1 MSNVIYNE
9 STHETPQE
17 TSQENLPPLSN
28 QQLHD
33 MVSDLFTEYRTL
45 KRETGAG
52 THVEARIDA
61 CKDVIGLSYRHN
73 GRKPSGS
80 VLDRLGTYL
89 ILDHL
94 TDRHPDKMT
103 REETPVQSIWQE
115 IYMENRTSL
124 LEELFHDGRHGN
136 GRRKSVFDDQNDVK
150 QVSNGRMPNVE
161 DDEISNADMRIIVE
175 DLLVKA
181 KLTDRQRQ
189 AIELVYFEDMTQ
201 EKAAEVMGVGRA
213 TVETLL
219 RRSLHYIRGSVRNII
234 D

>member
-9 STHETPQE
+9 STQE
-17 TSQENLPPLSN
+17 TSQENLPPLTN

-33 MVSDLFTEYRTL
+33 KVSDLFTEYRTL

-52 THVEARIDA
+52 THVEARMDA
-61 CKDVIGLSYRHN
+61 CRDVIGLSYRHN

-80 VLDRLGTYL
+80 VLDRLGAYL

-94 TDRHPDKMT
+94 TDSHPDKMT

-150 QVSNGRMPNVE
+150 QVSNGRMPHVE
-161 DDEISNADMRIIVE
+161 DVEISNADMRIIVE

-181 KLTDRQRQ
+181 KLSGRQRQ
-189 AIELVYFEDMTQ
+189 AIDLVYFEDMTQ
-201 EKAAEVMGVGRA
+201 EKAAEVMGVKRA

-219 RRSLHYIRGSVRNII
+219 RRSIKYLCQSVRN
-234 D
+234 DVV

>member
-9 STHETPQE
+9 SSHETPQE
-17 TSQENLPPLSN
+17 NLLPLSN

-52 THVEARIDA
+52 THVEARLDA
-61 CKDVIGLSYRHN
+61 CNDVIGLSYRHN
-73 GRKPSGS
+73 GRKPSGI

-175 DLLVKA
+175 ELLVKA
-181 KLTDRQRQ
+181 NLTDRQRQ
-189 AIELVYFEDMTQ
+189 AIDLVYFEDMTQ
-201 EKAAEVMGVGRA
+201 EQAAEIMGVTRQA
-213 TVETLL
+213 VDL
-219 RRSLHYIRGSVRNII
+219 YARNAINKLSAVI
-234 D
+234 GKLSKGEMF

>member
-9 STHETPQE
+9 SSHETPQE
-17 TSQENLPPLSN
+17 TSQESLPPLSN

-52 THVEARIDA
+52 TTVEARLDA
-61 CKDVIGLSYRHN
+61 CKDVIELSYRHN

-94 TDRHPDKMT
+94 TDSHPDKMT

-150 QVSNGRMPNVE
+150 QVSNGRMPNDE
-161 DDEISNADMRIIVE
+161 DVEISNADMRIIVE

-181 KLTDRQRQ
+181 KLTVRQRQ
-189 AIELVYFEDMTQ
+189 AIDLVYFGDMTQ
-201 EKAAEVMGVGRA
+201 EQAAAVMGVGQD
-213 TVETLL
+213 VV
-219 RRSLHYIRGSVRNII
+219 SRNISVSI
-234 D
+234 DKIRKVCE

>member
-1 MSNVIYNE
+1 M
-9 STHETPQE
+9 
-17 TSQENLPPLSN
+17 
-28 QQLHD
+28 
-33 MVSDLFTEYRTL
+33 
-45 KRETGAG
+45 
-52 THVEARIDA
+52 DA
-61 CKDVIGLSYRHN
+61 CKDVIELSYRHN

-94 TDRHPDKMT
+94 TDSHPDKMS

-161 DDEISNADMRIIVE
+161 DVEISNADMRIIVE
-175 DLLVKA
+175 ELLERA
-181 KLTDRQRQ
+181 KLTVRQRQ
-189 AIELVYFEDMTQ
+189 AIDLVYFEDMTQ

-219 RRSLHYIRGSVRNII
+219 RRSLHYIRESVRNII

>member
-9 STHETPQE
+9 STHETP
-17 TSQENLPPLSN
+17 QENLPPLSN

-33 MVSDLFTEYRTL
+33 MVSDFFTEYRTL

-52 THVEARIDA
+52 TTVEARLDA
-61 CKDVIGLSYRHN
+61 CKDVIELSYRHN

-94 TDRHPDKMT
+94 TDSHPDKMT

-150 QVSNGRMPNVE
+150 QVSNGRMPNDE
-161 DDEISNADMRIIVE
+161 DVEISNADMRIIVE

-181 KLTDRQRQ
+181 KLTVRQRQ
-189 AIELVYFEDMTQ
+189 AIDLVYFGDMTQ
-201 EKAAEVMGVGRA
+201 EQAAAVMGVGQD
-213 TVETLL
+213 VV
-219 RRSLHYIRGSVRNII
+219 SRNISVSI
-234 D
+234 DKIRKVCE